1 MFHAVNGVNVYATL
15 SQVVVL
21 TPNKNTK
28 RYFLTQMHMSYYLYK
43 KKRRQIMN
51 HMLK

>member
-1 MFHAVNGVNVYATL
+1 MFHAVNGVNDYATL

-28 RYFLTQMHMSYYLYK
+28 SYFLTLHVLSSVYK
-43 KKRRQIMN
+43 NIPSPN
-51 HMLK
+51 I